1 MVSPWMQHGTILKH
15 IIDIGGPLTANVDR
29 YVGSF
34 PNTHF
39 ILIHVLEQLFEIAQ
53 GLHYLH
59 SRNIIHGDLRG
70 VRLYAFIYE
79 HQYSLTFIRQ
89 TSSLMTNGI
98 SAWQTL
104 VSQDSQTRHW

>member
-29 YVGSF
+29 YVRSF
-34 PNTHF
+34 PNAHF

-59 SRNIIHGDLRG
+59 SRNIVHGDLRG
-70 VRLYAFIYE
+70 VCLCTHSFTGISIHRDP
-79 HQYSLTFIRQ
+79 IRQ
-89 TSSLMTNGI
+89 TSS
-98 SAWQTL
+98 
-104 VSQDSQTRHW
+104 